1 MRTIKFAFCLF
12 VLLSVPAYA
21 IQKCIALNTSTACQ
35 NITPE
40 QYHTDWGSNCN
51 GIAIRGVSV
60 CGHKDGGNADNR
72 AVDSVWISSNPYENT
87 DCFCKIVQ
95 PVVSRWVFAEPN
107 DNNAS
112 NCLQYCPLACA
123 GKLADQSNSEN
134 VAFRNVIL
142 GAFYE

>member
-1 MRTIKFAFCLF
+1 MMRTIKFAFCLF

-40 QYHTDWGSNCN
+40 TFHTDWGSNCN

-60 CGHKDGGNADNR
+60 CGHENGGGENNR
-72 AVDSVWISSNPYENT
+72 AVDSVWISGDAGQNKA
-87 DCFCKIVQ
+87 CFCKIVQ
-95 PVVSRWVFAEPN
+95 PVVSRWTWAETQPSAW
-107 DNNAS
+107 DCA
-112 NCLQYCPLACA
+112 QYCPMACA
-123 GKLADQSNSEN
+123 GKLADADNN
-134 VAFRNVIL
+134 KDFRNVIL